1 MARDR
6 NAQCRVCRRAGT
18 KLYLKG
24 ERCFTPKC
32 AIVKRNYPPGAQGA
46 KKSKPRLTPYG
57 IQLRE
62 KQKAKMYYG
71 MSESQ
76 FRRYFDNATKKIG
89 DTSVIMQQLLEL
101 RLDNVVYRLGLVH
114 TRKTARELVS
124 HGHITVDGGVVTIP
138 SFQVRV
144 GSTVAIREQ
153 KKKSPYFQNLPKVM
167 EKYQTPSWL
176 HSDMKKLEGKAVS
189 LPTPEDAAPVYDMK
203 YIVEFYSR

>member
-32 AIVKRNYPPGAQGA
+32 AIVKRNYPPGVQGA

-76 FRRYFDNATKKIG
+76 FRRYFDNATKKTG

-101 RLDNVVYRLGLVH
+101 RLDNVVYRLGLAH
-114 TRKTARELVS
+114 SRKTARELVS

-144 GSTVAIREQ
+144 GSAVAVRDQ
-153 KKKSPYFQNLPKVM
+153 KKKGSYFQNLPKVM
-167 EKYQTPSWL
+167 EKYQAPSWIHTDL
-176 HSDMKKLEGKAVS
+176 KKLEGTIVS

>member
-1 MARDR
+1 MARDTL
-6 NAQCRVCRRAGT
+6 AQCRVCRRAGV

-32 AIVKRNYPPGAQGA
+32 AIVKRNYPPGVHGV

-76 FRRYFDNATKKIG
+76 FRRYFDTATRKTG

-101 RLDNVVYRLGLVH
+101 RLDNVVYRLGFSH
-114 TRKTARELVS
+114 SRKTSRELVS
-124 HGHITVDGGVVTIP
+124 HGHLAVNGKKVTIP
-138 SFQVRV
+138 SYQVRV
-144 GSTVAIREQ
+144 GDTITIREQ
-153 KKKSPYFQNLPKVM
+153 KAKNKYFQALPKMM
-167 EKYQTPSWL
+167 EKYTPPSWL
-176 HSDMKKLEGKAVS
+176 QSDRKKLEGKIVS
-189 LPTPEDAAPVYDMK
+189 MPTPEEAAPVYDMK

>member
-32 AIVKRNYPPGAQGA
+32 AIVKRNYPPGVQGA

-57 IQLRE
+57 LQLRE

-76 FRRYFDNATKKIG
+76 FRRYFDNATKKTG
-89 DTSVIMQQLLEL
+89 DTSVIMQQLLES
-101 RLDNVVYRLGLVH
+101 RLDNVVYRLGLAH
-114 TRKTARELVS
+114 SRKTARELVS

-144 GSTVAIREQ
+144 GSAVAVRDQ
-153 KKKSPYFQNLPKVM
+153 KKKSSYFQNLPKVM

-176 HSDMKKLEGKAVS
+176 HTDIKKLEGTIVS

-203 YIVEFYSR
+203 HIVEFYSR

>member
-1 MARDR
+1 MARDS
-6 NAQCRVCRRAGT
+6 NAQCRVCRRAGV

-32 AIVKRNYPPGAQGA
+32 AIVKRNYPPGVHGA

-57 IQLRE
+57 LQLRE

-76 FRRYFDNATKKIG
+76 FRQYYDTATRKTG
-89 DTSVIMQQLLEL
+89 DTGVIMQQLLEL
-101 RLDNVVYRLGLVH
+101 RLDNAVYRLGLAH
-114 TRKTARELVS
+114 SRRTARQLVAY
-124 HGHITVDGGVVTIP
+124 GHITVDGKVVTIP

-144 GSTVAIREQ
+144 GSMIAVREEKRKGQ
-153 KKKSPYFQNLPKVM
+153 YFQGLPKVM
-167 EKYQTPSWL
+167 EKYAPPAWL
-176 HSDMKKLEGKAVS
+176 HADITKLEGKVVS

>member
-6 NAQCRVCRRAGT
+6 NAQCRVCRRAGV

-24 ERCFTPKC
+24 ERCFTTKC
-32 AIVKRNYPPGAQGA
+32 AIVKRNYPPGVQGV

-76 FRRYFDNATKKIG
+76 FRRYFDTATKKTG
-89 DTSVIMQQLLEL
+89 DTSVIMQQLLES

-114 TRKTARELVS
+114 SRKTARELVS

-138 SFQVRV
+138 SFQVRI
-144 GSTVAIREQ
+144 GSIVAVREQ
-153 KKKSPYFQNLPKVM
+153 KKKSSYFQNLPKVM
-167 EKYQTPSWL
+167 EKYQAPSWL
-176 HSDMKKLEGKAVS
+176 HSDIKKLEGKIVS
-189 LPTPEDAAPVYDMK
+189 LPTPEDAAPVYDIK